1 VWQTKNIVKSSS
13 MLLRAIAYYA
23 TLIFLCLDPLYLSV
37 ISHLVGGGDL
47 NGMVLVGVPE
57 TVAVIFFL
65 ALLALNLFI
74 FFKLVYP
81 SYKQRFL
88 EST

>member
-1 VWQTKNIVKSSS
+1 
-13 MLLRAIAYYA
+13 M
-23 TLIFLCLDPLYLSV
+23 
-37 ISHLVGGGDL
+37 

-81 SYKQRFL
+81 SYKQKFM

>member
-1 VWQTKNIVKSSS
+1 VKSSS
-13 MLLRAIAYYA
+13 RLLRAIAYYA
-23 TLIFLCLDPLYLSV
+23 TLILLCLDPLYLSV
-37 ISHLVGGGDL
+37 ISHFVGGGDL
-47 NGMVLVGVPE
+47 NGIVLFGIPE